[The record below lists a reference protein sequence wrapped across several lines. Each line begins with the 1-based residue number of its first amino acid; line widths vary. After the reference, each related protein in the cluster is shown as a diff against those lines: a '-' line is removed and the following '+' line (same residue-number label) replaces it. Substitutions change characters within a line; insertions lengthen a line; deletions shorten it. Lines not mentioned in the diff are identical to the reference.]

1 MGHVAALD
9 ADPVACV
16 HARRYPVGRLESI
29 RVAER
34 NVEAALGLWTRGTP
48 AVAATRRF
56 IAATTERKAVIRGRR
71 TWRMTRSDEVLAE
84 RDREPTTEEPTSG
97 GRLSG
102 LRGRIG
108 VPFSFRT
115 FLLAVAFAVGGS
127 ALAGLIPFVPGTVAT
142 LAGVFVGGF
151 ALGLVR
157 ATRSYLEA
165 AAAGTGTAVVA
176 AVSQYL
182 LLSFVG
188 EVGVPVALIGA
199 GSGLLTAVVGHYFG
213 RDLRAGLT
221 RDL

>member
-1 MGHVAALD
+1 
-9 ADPVACV
+9 
-16 HARRYPVGRLESI
+16 
-29 RVAER
+29 VAER
-34 NVEAALGLWTRGTP
+34 NVEAALGLWTRGRP

-56 IAATTERKAVIRGRR
+56 VARGATERKAVIRGRR

-127 ALAGLIPFVPGTVAT
+127 ALAGLIPFVPSTVAT

-157 ATRSYLEA
+157 ATRSYLEVA
-165 AAAGTGTAVVA
+165 TAGTGTAVVA